1 MPLLEPNVG
10 SLCVCVCVCAG
21 VPNTG
26 KSEFID
32 SIVLSLALNHY
43 WPICFASFEKR
54 PAFHFRDLAEKI
66 WGKPFNNRDGLDG
79 PTMTQREARP
89 SAVSARTLCWATV
102 YIIVQR
108 FLPLLHGWLWRT
120 ALRFE
125 VADVFTVAAG
135 G

>member
-1 MPLLEPNVG
+1 M
-10 SLCVCVCVCAG
+10 CAG

-66 WGKPFNNRDGLDG
+66 WGKPFNQRDGISG
-79 PTMTQREARP
+79 PTMTQREVHP
-89 SAVSARTLCWATV
+89 DSACM
-102 YIIVQR
+102 
-108 FLPLLHGWLWRT
+108 
-120 ALRFE
+120 
-125 VADVFTVAAG
+125 
-135 G
+135 

>member
-1 MPLLEPNVG
+1 MWWRGATTVAAPLYCRCSDPGLT
-10 SLCVCVCVCAG
+10 CWCVCAG

-66 WGKPFNNRDGLDG
+66 WGKPFNQRDGISG
-79 PTMTQREARP
+79 PTMTQREVHP
-89 SAVSARTLCWATV
+89 DSACM
-102 YIIVQR
+102 
-108 FLPLLHGWLWRT
+108 
-120 ALRFE
+120 
-125 VADVFTVAAG
+125 
-135 G
+135 